1 MESRK
6 IMIFRIGERK
16 FAIGIEKI
24 KRIKKGKGADF
35 KITEIEG
42 APPYIIGVS
51 EVEITRGE
59 KKLITLID
67 FKKLIEMKKIEIQE
81 DEEINQTQ
89 EKNRFERKV
98 LKAEDE
104 EDTGKD
110 KRKIFMIVS
119 KDNNEFVGVLIDE
132 PEDIRELDERNS
144 KIYPP
149 PKIKNVKDLF
159 ESIVILQ
166 NEKGEEEQR
175 ILLLNPD
182 SIIEMAGL

>member
-1 MESRK
+1 
-6 IMIFRIGERK
+6 MIFRIGERK

-81 DEEINQTQ
+81 DDEEIKKMQ
-89 EKNRFERKV
+89 EKNKSQTKV

-104 EDTGKD
+104 GDTGKD

-119 KDNNEFVGVLIDE
+119 RDNNEFVGVLIDE
-132 PEDIRELDERNS
+132 PEDIKELDERNS